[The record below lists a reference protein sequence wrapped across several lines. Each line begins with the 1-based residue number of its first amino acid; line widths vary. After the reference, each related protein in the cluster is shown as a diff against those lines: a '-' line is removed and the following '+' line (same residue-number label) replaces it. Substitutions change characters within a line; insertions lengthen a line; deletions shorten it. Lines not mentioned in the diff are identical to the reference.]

1 MGNKTRSYA
10 EDTKGMNL
18 YLIKLGEISL
28 KGLNRGFFEK
38 KLKNNIKLKIHPY
51 KSVLTRE
58 KGRFYLYVDATCPE
72 EHVVKTLKTT
82 FGVVGFSR
90 ALVCEKN
97 WDVMCSCAKELIEKE
112 PFNCDSNAGSETGS
126 KAEAYAGSG
135 TFKVECRRG
144 DKSFF
149 MNSYQIEAELGGL
162 VLDRY
167 PNMKVDVHHPQ
178 KQLFVEVRDKAYM
191 YTSPVAGP
199 GGLPVGSAGK
209 GLLLL
214 SGGIDSP
221 VAGYRMAKRGLKQ
234 DCLYFHAYPYTSE
247 MALQK
252 VKDLARLIAPYNQ
265 GTNLVVVNFTECEL
279 WIKEHSKEEEHTLMM
294 RACMMKVANAI
305 AKARDCKVLVTG
317 EALGQVASQTLES
330 ICFTNSMS
338 EIPVLRP
345 LVAMDK
351 GEIID
356 TAREIGTYETSILPY
371 DDCCV
376 VFSPKHPLVRPEVA
390 QQTVSFQE
398 MKIEDLLQ
406 KAIDTVEEYPISYNV

>member
-1 MGNKTRSYA
+1 MERI
-10 EDTKGMNL
+10 DTKEMNL
-18 YLIKLGEISL
+18 YLIRLGEISL
-28 KGLNRGFFEK
+28 KGLNRNFFEK

-51 KSVLTRE
+51 RSLLTRE
-58 KGRFYLYVDATCPE
+58 KGRFYLYVSKDCPE
-72 EHVVKTLKTT
+72 EIVIRTLKTT
-82 FGVVGFSR
+82 FGIVGFSR
-90 ALVCEKN
+90 ALVCDKD
-97 WDVMCSCAKELIEKE
+97 WDQIVGNARTLIENE
-112 PFNCDSNAGSETGS
+112 PFADGT
-126 KAEAYAGSG
+126 G

-144 DKSFF
+144 DKNFF
-149 MNSYQIEAELGGL
+149 MNSYQIESELGGV

-167 PNMKVDVHHPQ
+167 PEMKVKVKNPE
-178 KQLFVEVRDKAYM
+178 KELRVEIRDRAYL
-191 YTSPVAGP
+191 YTSPVPGP
-199 GGLPVGSAGK
+199 GGLPVGTAGK

-221 VAGYRMAKRGLKQ
+221 VAGWRMAKRGLKQ

-252 VKDLARLIAPYNQ
+252 VKDLARIIAPYNQ

-279 WIKEHSKEEEHTLMM
+279 WIKDHSKEEEHTLMM
-294 RACMMKVANAI
+294 RACMMKVANMI
-305 AKARDCKVLVTG
+305 AKARECRVLVTG

-351 GEIID
+351 EEIIA
-356 TAREIGTYETSILPY
+356 TARQIGTFETSILPY

-376 VFSPKHPLVRPEVA
+376 IFSPKHPLVRPEVDQEKKSFTDMNIDELLA
-390 QQTVSFQE
+390 KCVSE
-398 MKIEDLLQ
+398 
-406 KAIDTVEEYPISYNV
+406 AEEFEISYHV

>member
-1 MGNKTRSYA
+1 MENNMS
-10 EDTKGMNL
+10 L

-51 KSVLTRE
+51 RSLLTRE
-58 KGRFYLYVDATCPE
+58 KGRFYLYVDSECPE

-90 ALVCEKN
+90 ALVCDKN
-97 WDVMCSCAKELIEKE
+97 WDLMCDCAKELIEKE
-112 PFNCDSNAGSETGS
+112 PFADGT
-126 KAEAYAGSG
+126 G

-144 DKSFF
+144 DKSFY
-149 MNSYQIEAELGGL
+149 MNSYQIEANLGGI

-167 PNMKVDVHHPQ
+167 PNMRVDVHHPQ
-178 KQLFVEVRDKAYM
+178 KQLFVEVRDKTYM
-191 YTSPVAGP
+191 YTSPIAGP
-199 GGLPVGSAGK
+199 GGLPVGTAGK

-252 VKDLARLIAPYNQ
+252 VKDLARIIAPYNQ
-265 GTNLVVVNFTECEL
+265 GTNLIVVNFTECEL

-294 RACMMKVANAI
+294 RACMMKVANVI

-330 ICFTNSMS
+330 LCFTNSMS

-390 QQTVSFQE
+390 QQTVSYEE

-406 KAIDTVEEYPISYNV
+406 KAIDTVEEFPISYNV

>member
-1 MGNKTRSYA
+1 M
-10 EDTKGMNL
+10 EDKAYMEGMSL

-38 KLKNNIKLKIHPY
+38 KLKNNIKLRIHPHR
-51 KSVLTRE
+51 SVLTRE
-58 KGRFYLYVDATCPE
+58 KGRFYLYVDSSCPDE
-72 EHVVKTLKTT
+72 FVENVLKTT

-90 ALVCEKN
+90 ALVCSKD
-97 WDVMCSCAKELIEKE
+97 WDAMCECAKALIEKE
-112 PFNCDSNAGSETGS
+112 PFSDGC
-126 KAEAYAGSG
+126 G
-135 TFKVECRRG
+135 TFKVESRRG
-144 DKSFF
+144 DKSFP
-149 MNSYQIEAELGGL
+149 MNSYQIEANLGGI

-167 PNMKVDVHHPQ
+167 PGMKVDVHHPQ
-178 KQLFVEVRDKAYM
+178 KELMVEVRDKVYM

-199 GGLPVGSAGK
+199 GGLPVGTAGK

-221 VAGYRMAKRGLKQ
+221 VAGWRMAKRGLKQ

-247 MALQK
+247 QALQK
-252 VKDLARLIAPYNQ
+252 VKDLARLIAPYNL
-265 GTNLVVVNFTECEL
+265 GTNLIVVNFTQCEL

-305 AKARDCKVLVTG
+305 AKRRDCKVLVTG

-356 TAREIGTYETSILPY
+356 TARAIGTYETSILPY

-376 VFSPKHPLVRPEVA
+376 VFSPKHPLVRPDVQA
-390 QQTVSFQE
+390 QTASYE
-398 MKIEDLLQ
+398 DMGIEELLE
-406 KAIDTVEEYPISYNV
+406 KAIDSVEEFPMGYNA

>member
-1 MGNKTRSYA
+1 MENKMRSYA

-58 KGRFYLYVDATCPE
+58 KGRFYLYVDAACPE

-112 PFNCDSNAGSETGS
+112 PFNCDSN
-126 KAEAYAGSG
+126 AGSG

-178 KQLFVEVRDKAYM
+178 KQLFVEVRDKTYM

-390 QQTVSFQE
+390 QQTVSFHE

>member
-1 MGNKTRSYA
+1 MENNMS
-10 EDTKGMNL
+10 L

-51 KSVLTRE
+51 RSLLTRE
-58 KGRFYLYVDATCPE
+58 KGRFYLYVDSECPE

-90 ALVCEKN
+90 ALVCDKN
-97 WDVMCSCAKELIEKE
+97 WDLMCNCAKELIEKE
-112 PFNCDSNAGSETGS
+112 PFADGT
-126 KAEAYAGSG
+126 G

-149 MNSYQIEAELGGL
+149 MNSYQIEANLGGII
-162 VLDRY
+162 LDRY

-178 KQLFVEVRDKAYM
+178 KQLFVEVRDKTYM
-191 YTSPVAGP
+191 YTSPIAGP
-199 GGLPVGSAGK
+199 GGLPVGTAGK

-252 VKDLARLIAPYNQ
+252 VKDLARIIAPYNQ
-265 GTNLVVVNFTECEL
+265 GTNLLVVNFTECEL

-330 ICFTNSMS
+330 LCFTNSMS

-390 QQTVSFQE
+390 QQTVSYEE

-406 KAIDTVEEYPISYNV
+406 KAIDTVEEFPISYNV